1 MYNIYAVDIDSKCR
15 EGQIMEE
22 RRGINRVDYAV
33 KSVIVTCDTYEKILV
48 DAINVSPLGMGLI
61 APAGTPKLVG
71 RQIIIVAD
79 TLIMYADVLRQ
90 EEMEDGQFQ
99 IGIQARKFTPSVLQY
114 LFDHIAE

>member
-1 MYNIYAVDIDSKCR
+1 
-15 EGQIMEE
+15 MEE

-33 KSVIVTCDTYEKILV
+33 KSIIVTCDTFEKFVV
-48 DAINVSPLGMGLI
+48 DAINVSPLGMGLV
-61 APAGTPKLVG
+61 APADTPSLVG

-99 IGIQARKFTPSVLQY
+99 IGIQARKFTPTVLEY
-114 LFDHIAE
+114 LFEHIGQHEEE

>member
-1 MYNIYAVDIDSKCR
+1 
-15 EGQIMEE
+15 MEE
-22 RRGINRVDYAV
+22 RRGINRVDYVV
-33 KSVIVTCDTYEKILV
+33 KSVIVTCDTFEKFV
-48 DAINVSPLGMGLI
+48 VEAANVSPLGMGLI

-90 EEMEDGQFQ
+90 EEMADGRFQ
-99 IGIQARKFTPSVLQY
+99 VGIRARKFTPTVLQY